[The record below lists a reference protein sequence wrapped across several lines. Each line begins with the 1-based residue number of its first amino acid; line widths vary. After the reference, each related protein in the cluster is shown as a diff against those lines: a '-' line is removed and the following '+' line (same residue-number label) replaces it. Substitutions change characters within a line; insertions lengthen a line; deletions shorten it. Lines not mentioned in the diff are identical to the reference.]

1 MQDDNKLIRL
11 EKEVRILKKKLAR
24 SEANRITL
32 EEMWDRNSRLFE
44 TFNNEINTQREI
56 VQEKKEQLEA
66 LASKLAKYLSPQ
78 VYDSIFT
85 GEREVRIETYRKHLT
100 IFFSDIVGFTSKSEI
115 METRKLSRW
124 LNTYLDRM
132 AEIALL
138 YEGTLDKFIGDAV
151 MVFFGDPKTNGEE
164 KDAFDCISMAMAMRQ
179 EAKKL
184 GVDIRI
190 GVHSGECTV
199 GNFGSENRME
209 YTVIGAPV
217 NLASRL
223 ESNSKPGQ
231 ILISDS
237 TYRLIKDKVRC
248 EERGP
253 IRVKGI
259 ERDIQ
264 TYWVVDDLLDEN
276 LTWDD
281 SFSINIDEVDQQH
294 KELVRRVGLLM
305 KTVSRGEV
313 DNRLRE
319 TFDFLQEYTKD
330 HFEDE
335 EKLMLQHA
343 YPEYQLHKEEHIM
356 FVNELA
362 ELQRR
367 NERNTIDSS
376 YLLILIRSKIVN
388 WLLDHIKV
396 SDAKIARYIMEKR
409 D

>member
-1 MQDDNKLIRL
+1 MLNDVKLAKL
-11 EKEVRILKKKLAR
+11 EKEVRILKKKLKR
-24 SEANRITL
+24 SEANRVTL

-44 TFNNEINTQREI
+44 TLNNEIENQRKI
-56 VQEKKEQLEA
+56 VQEKKDQLEA
-66 LASKLAKYLSPQ
+66 LATKLAKYLSPQ

-85 GEREVRIETYRKHLT
+85 GEREVKIETYRKYLT
-100 IFFSDIVGFTSKSEI
+100 IFFSDIVGFTSRSEK
-115 METRKLSRW
+115 METRKLSAW
-124 LNTYLDRM
+124 LNNYLDRM

-151 MVFFGDPKTNGEE
+151 MVFFGDPKTNGAA

-231 ILISDS
+231 ILISDTS
-237 TYRLIKDKVRC
+237 YRLIKEKVRC
-248 EERGP
+248 EEREP

-259 ERDIQ
+259 ERDIN
-264 TYWVVDDLLDEN
+264 TYWVVDDLLDDN
-276 LTWDD
+276 LAWDD
-281 SFSINIDEVDQQH
+281 SFKINIDNIDKQH
-294 KELVRRVGLLM
+294 QELVRRVSLLM

-313 DNRLRE
+313 RSRLNEIFEFLNKYTRE
-319 TFDFLQEYTKD
+319 

-335 EKLMLQHA
+335 EKLMQEHA
-343 YPEYQLHKEEHIM
+343 YSEYQLHKEEHSKFID
-356 FVNELA
+356 ELA
-362 ELQRR
+362 ELQ
-367 NERNTIDSS
+367 NKSANKNFDGS
-376 YLLILIRSKIVN
+376 YLLILIRSQIVN
-388 WLLDHIKV
+388 WLLNHIKIA
-396 SDAKIARYIMEKR
+396 DAKLADVVNGIE
-409 D
+409 